1 MTAQPLPEQI
11 ELHRDRMWRRDEDLR
26 VESAIDAERFIEDVG
41 FANTLTDTRRA
52 GPSLYIA
59 VCGRRDVS
67 LPRNVQKDEE
77 TRTTWYLKD
86 EVMRRGRVY
95 YAKLAGGRSM
105 FVAPRLIS
113 HFAAVWMPRR
123 KDEPQVLSEAAQRVL
138 RVLRREH
145 ELATADLR
153 AESGVGERAAFT
165 RAVDELQ
172 RAMKV
177 IPQDVI
183 YQPFSYIWMLAEDR
197 FAEELKSRV
206 ARKTALRE
214 IARAYLAGAG
224 MTVLGETARASGL
237 SRVEAGL
244 GNHQLVDE
252 GYAVRIS
259 RGVYALAG
267 LSDEL
272 STDYADY
279 R

>member
-1 MTAQPLPEQI
+1 MTTPPLPEHI

-26 VESAIDAERFIEDVG
+26 IESAVDAERFIEDVG

-77 TRTTWYLKD
+77 TRLTWYLKD

-123 KDEPQVLSEAAQRVL
+123 RDEPLVLSDAAQRVL
-138 RVLRREH
+138 KVLRCEH

-153 AESGVGERAAFT
+153 AESGVTERAAFT
-165 RAVDELQ
+165 RALDELQ
-172 RAMKV
+172 RQMKV

-197 FAEELKSRV
+197 FGEELRKRGDVSGVAARRKS
-206 ARKTALRE
+206 ALKE

-224 MTVLGETARASGL
+224 MSVLGETARASGL
-237 SRVEAGL
+237 SRVEAGS

-252 GYAVRIS
+252 GYAIRVRQGI
-259 RGVYALAG
+259 YALASLKNG
-267 LSDEL
+267 
-272 STDYADY
+272 
-279 R
+279 

>member
-1 MTAQPLPEQI
+1 MTTPPLPEQI

-26 VESAIDAERFIEDVG
+26 IESAIDAERFIEDVG

-77 TRTTWYLKD
+77 TRLTWYLKD

-123 KDEPQVLSEAAQRVL
+123 KDEPMVLSVPAQRVL
-138 RVLRREH
+138 KVLRREH
-145 ELATADLR
+145 DLATGDLR
-153 AESGVGERAAFT
+153 AESRVTERAAFT
-165 RAVDELQ
+165 RALDELQ
-172 RAMKV
+172 RRMKV

-183 YQPFSYIWMLAEDR
+183 YQPFSYIWIPAEDR
-197 FAEELKSRV
+197 FPEELRKPSDTTGVPAR
-206 ARKTALRE
+206 RKTALRE

-224 MTVLGETARASGL
+224 MSVLGETARASGL
-237 SRVEAGL
+237 SRVEAGS

-252 GYAVRIS
+252 GYAIRLRQGIYV
-259 RGVYALAG
+259 LASSKNG
-267 LSDEL
+267 
-272 STDYADY
+272 
-279 R
+279 

>member
-1 MTAQPLPEQI
+1 MTTPSLPEHI
-11 ELHRDRMWRRDEDLR
+11 ELHRDRMWRRDEERR
-26 VESAIDAERFIEDVG
+26 VENALDAERFIEVVG

-77 TRTTWYLKD
+77 TRLTWYLKD

-113 HFAAVWMPRR
+113 NFAAVWMPRR
-123 KDEPQVLSEAAQRVL
+123 KDEGEVLTEAAQRIL
-138 RVLRREH
+138 KVLRREH
-145 ELATADLR
+145 ELATGDLR
-153 AESGVGERAAFT
+153 AESGITDRAAFT
-165 RAVDELQ
+165 RALDELQ
-172 RAMKV
+172 RQMKV

-197 FAEELKSRV
+197 FSGGLRKRV

-237 SRVEAGL
+237 SRVDAGL

-252 GYAVRIS
+252 GFAVRVK
-259 RGVYALAG
+259 RGVY
-267 LSDEL
+267 EL
-272 STDYADY
+272 

>member
-1 MTAQPLPEQI
+1 MLITPSPLTQSRVIVTTPSLPEQI

-77 TRTTWYLKD
+77 TRLTWHLKD

-105 FVAPRLIS
+105 FVAPALIT
-113 HFAAVWMPRR
+113 HFAAIWMPRR
-123 KDEPQVLSEAAQRVL
+123 KDEPQLLSSTAQRVL
-138 RVLRREH
+138 KVLRREH

-153 AESGVGERAAFT
+153 AESGVTERAAFT
-165 RAVDELQ
+165 RALDELQ
-172 RAMKV
+172 RLMKV

-183 YQPFSYIWMLAEDR
+183 YQPFSYIWIPAEDR
-197 FAEELKSRV
+197 WPGELRKRV
-206 ARKTALRE
+206 ARKTALPE
-214 IARAYLAGAG
+214 IARAY
-224 MTVLGETARASGL
+224 
-237 SRVEAGL
+237 
-244 GNHQLVDE
+244 
-252 GYAVRIS
+252 
-259 RGVYALAG
+259 
-267 LSDEL
+267 
-272 STDYADY
+272 
-279 R
+279 

>member
-1 MTAQPLPEQI
+1 MTASPLPEEI
-11 ELHRDRMWRRDEDLR
+11 ELHRDRMWRREEDLR
-26 VESAIDAERFIEDVG
+26 VESAVDAERFIEDVG

-77 TRTTWYLKD
+77 TRLTWYLKD

-113 HFAAVWMPRR
+113 HFAAIWMPRR
-123 KDEPQVLSEAAQRVL
+123 RDESQLLSTTAQRVL
-138 RVLRREH
+138 KVLRREH

-153 AESGVGERAAFT
+153 AESGVPERAAFT
-165 RAVDELQ
+165 RALDELQ
-172 RAMKV
+172 RQMKV
-177 IPQDVI
+177 VPQDVI
-183 YQPFSYIWMLAEDR
+183 YQPTFSYIWMLAEDR
-197 FAEELKSRV
+197 FGEELRKRGDASGV
-206 ARKTALRE
+206 AARRKTALRE

-224 MTVLGETARASGL
+224 MTLLGETARASGL
-237 SRVEAGL
+237 SRVEAGS

-252 GYAVRIS
+252 GYAIRLRQGI
-259 RGVYALAG
+259 YALA
-267 LSDEL
+267 SAP
-272 STDYADY
+272 S
-279 R
+279 